1 MKIASTTLLIGV
13 FAVIATAVFA
23 ESLPQGSVLPGDQ
36 LLPSGTSQNTEQKSK
51 MLPGD
56 QTIPTYEI
64 RDPQLKAAMERS
76 RKALEDAKNMQVVG
90 QPPQVDSQTSALQ
103 EPPENA
109 LPEAYEISGA
119 EEALPHPEAFP
130 TPDERPNPRPNSRRV
145 GPRKTGLGDGAGYS
159 DSKDGVR
166 IFSQGLS
173 AARSAAKETFTLPA
187 TSIALATTLYGIEA
201 TGSVERLVPAELN
214 YAWLGPNGTVVEMK
228 DCRLWIAVRG
238 DYSTERIYG
247 RSQSISCRAPTG
259 ETFDI
264 PLEAHM
270 VDQKEEYLGARGTL
284 VARGKALASALSF
297 LSDGVK
303 AFGSAMASAQVNTEV
318 TSGGAL
324 GEPVKGSNVGGDHN
338 KYITGQTLSGSS
350 AKFLDWWIDYYQSLS
365 PTIAIG
371 PGKKIYLALQRT
383 IQIPKIFFGERLTAR
398 QADAISLSQSSEDS
412 EFAEAGPKINTSYA
426 VKSSGAGAGARNV
439 NGVFNDGED
448 KQ

>member
-1 MKIASTTLLIGV
+1 MKKISVTFIGLVAIVFAQGV
-13 FAVIATAVFA
+13 FA
-23 ESLPQGSVLPGDQ
+23 ENLPQGSVLPGDN
-36 LLPSGTSQNTEQKSK
+36 LLPSGASQNIGQKSK

-64 RDPQLKAAMERS
+64 VDPELKEAMEKS
-76 RKALEDAKNMQVVG
+76 RKALEDMRSKGVG
-90 QPPQVDSQTSALQ
+90 AQSQQNFSPNLSSHQSPAQALMPETSEVA
-103 EPPENA
+103 ET
-109 LPEAYEISGA
+109 LP
-119 EEALPHPEAFP
+119 LPEAFP
-130 TPDERPNPRPNSRRV
+130 PPLAEPNSVKNRRSRGSKFV
-145 GPRKTGLGDGAGYS
+145 GLGDGDGYS
-159 DSKDGVR
+159 DTKDGVR
-166 IFSQGLS
+166 IFSQGLNFAR
-173 AARSAAKETFTLPA
+173 AASKETFTLPA

-201 TGSVERLVPAELN
+201 TGNVERLVPAELN

-228 DCRLWIAVRG
+228 DCRLWLAVRG

-264 PLEAHM
+264 PIEAQM
-270 VDQKEEYLGARGTL
+270 VDQNEEYLGARGTL
-284 VARGKALASALSF
+284 VTRGKALASALSF

-318 TSGGAL
+318 TSGGGLSDA
-324 GEPVKGSNVGGDHN
+324 VKGSNVGGDKN
-338 KYITGQTLSGSS
+338 KYMMGQTLSGSS

-383 IQIPKIFFGERLTAR
+383 VHIPKIFFGERLTSR
-398 QADAISLSQSSEDS
+398 QMEANSLEQQGAVVDAVNEL
-412 EFAEAGPKINTSYA
+412 PKVNTSYA
-426 VKSSGAGAGARNV
+426 LKSLAADSVGGNLSPGIR
-439 NGVFNDGED
+439 DGED